1 MDRDETNMLSP
12 DEDALN
18 RKFLSDGYL
27 VVPVEN
33 LTGLDQI
40 RDCVATQAAEHLGI
54 ALPDDRQVFLDG
66 MHQNID
72 VPGLND
78 MRLAVINGMNQQS
91 WLRATYYSL
100 VRSVLDQVVGNE
112 LVMQR
117 RINLSIQLPE
127 DDSSLLPVHADV
139 WDGDSAYEVV
149 VWLPLVNCFK
159 TKGMYIL
166 PPEPDARHAAS
177 LSQYAD
183 GTTEDIYAAIE
194 PDLHWPDLPYGQAM
208 VFSQTLMHGN
218 RINLEPETRWSMN
231 CRFKSMFSPYAD
243 KLPGEF
249 FEPITLRAASR
260 FGLDYK
266 LPGGFEE

>member
-1 MDRDETNMLSP
+1 MDTPVTNMLTM
-12 DEDALN
+12 DEEALN
-18 RKFLSDGYL
+18 QKFLSDGYL
-27 VVPVEN
+27 VVPVEDKA
-33 LTGLDQI
+33 GLDRI
-40 RDCVATQAAEHLGI
+40 RDNVAEIAADFLNIE
-54 ALPDDRQVFLDG
+54 LPEDKQGFLDD
-66 MHQNID
+66 MHRNVD
-72 VPGLND
+72 VSRLND
-78 MRLAVINGMNQQS
+78 MRLAVINGINQLH
-91 WLRATYYSL
+91 WLRATYFSL
-100 VRSVLDQVVGNE
+100 VRSVLDQIVGNE

-117 RINLSIQLPE
+117 RINLSIQLPN

-149 VWLPLVNCFK
+149 VWVPLVDCFK

-166 PPEPDARHAAS
+166 PPTPDATHAAK
-177 LSQYAD
+177 LSDFAD
-183 GTTEDIYAAIE
+183 GTTEDIFSAIE
-194 PDLHWPDLPYGQAM
+194 ADVHWPDLPFGKAM

-266 LPGGFEE
+266 LPSGFEE

>member
-1 MDRDETNMLSP
+1 MDVPVTNMLTAA
-12 DEDALN
+12 EEALN
-18 RKFLSDGYL
+18 QTFLSDGYL

-33 LTGLDQI
+33 QQGLDRI
-40 RDCVATQAAEHLGI
+40 RDCVAELAAGHLKIDLPEDGQA
-54 ALPDDRQVFLDG
+54 FLDG
-66 MHQNID
+66 MHHQVD
-72 VPGLND
+72 VPALND
-78 MRLAVINGMNQQS
+78 MRMAVINGMNQQS
-91 WLRATYYSL
+91 WLRATYFSL

-149 VWLPLVNCFK
+149 VWVPLVNCFK

-166 PPEPDARHAAS
+166 PPTPNDKHAAT
-177 LSQYAD
+177 LSQYAN
-183 GTTEDIYAAIE
+183 GTTEDIYHAIQ
-194 PDLHWPDLPYGQAM
+194 PDLHWPDLPYGKAM

-218 RINLEPETRWSMN
+218 RINEEPETRWSMN

-249 FEPITLRAASR
+249 FEPVSLRAASR

-266 LPGGFEE
+266 LPTGFEE

>member
-1 MDRDETNMLSP
+1 MDVPVTNMLTAA
-12 DEDALN
+12 EEALN
-18 RKFLSDGYL
+18 QTFLSDGYL

-33 LTGLDQI
+33 QAGLDRI
-40 RDCVATQAAEHLGI
+40 RDCVAELAASHLKI
-54 ALPDDRQVFLDG
+54 DLPNDRQAFLDG
-66 MHQNID
+66 LHQHVD

-78 MRLAVINGMNQQS
+78 MRLAVINGMNQQP
-91 WLRATYYSL
+91 WLRATYFSL

-149 VWLPLVNCFK
+149 VWVPLVDCFK

-166 PPEPDARHAAS
+166 PPTPNDKHAAT

-183 GTTEDIYAAIE
+183 GTTEDIYHAIE
-194 PDLHWPDLPYGQAM
+194 PDLQWPDLPYGKAM

-218 RINLEPETRWSMN
+218 RINEEPETRWSMN

-249 FEPITLRAASR
+249 FEPVTLRAASR

-266 LPGGFEE
+266 LPSGFEE